1 MVGDFIGSVR
11 ATRDDNHDRK
21 LLALEWLQIRQG
33 RQDGEE
39 RDDDDGGPDGEGLEK
54 PREVLWA
61 VATFD
66 DVPSVQCDGVRESP
80 GSYDRNSTI
89 GQRAVVCYPR
99 SGEGNGSI

>member
-1 MVGDFIGSVR
+1 MAADSPGTTGWRR
-11 ATRDDNHDRK
+11 A
-21 LLALEWLQIRQG
+21 
-33 RQDGEE
+33 
-39 RDDDDGGPDGEGLEK
+39 DDDDGGPDGEGLEK

-99 SGEGNGSI
+99 SGEGNGSV